1 MLLRKP
7 LAEAREYLASYPRVE
22 NTSSF
27 CPTLGFQPS
36 LVTGISYPVIEALC
50 DEEEEGHDYPGFEG
64 PVEIGAGIAQD
75 EEGED
80 HEEVYY

>member
-1 MLLRKP
+1 
-7 LAEAREYLASYPRVE
+7 
-22 NTSSF
+22 
-27 CPTLGFQPS
+27 
-36 LVTGISYPVIEALC
+36 LC

-80 HEEVYY
+80 HEEVYYRGGVAFDVEDEVECIACGLGEGVS